1 VPVQRIEPASARRP
15 SSRLRA
21 QVPTSGPLARPGT
34 GALYAHA
41 KYGLIV
47 AAGKGH
53 RFGGYKQL
61 APLAGRP
68 VLMYSVRAFEQY
80 PRALGFVVVAPA
92 RRLRLVRRVLRSHGV
107 RKLLGV
113 VPGGETRTDSV
124 RAGLALLPENG
135 YVAIHDAARPVITTR
150 MLDRGF
156 AACRN
161 HEAVTF
167 GHPVTDTLKS
177 VQGNTIT
184 KTVDRESLIAV
195 QTPQFFRLAVLRR
208 AYAKAGGSGIEASD
222 DCAMVETLGIKPH
235 WLLGPRTNL
244 KVTTREDLTLCEALL

>member
-1 VPVQRIEPASARRP
+1 VPRQRIEPADARRP
-15 SSRLRA
+15 SSRLKA
-21 QVPTSGPLARPGT
+21 QVPRNLPLARPGT
-34 GALYAHA
+34 GALYVHA

-80 PRALGFVVVAPA
+80 PRVLGFVVVAPPP
-92 RRLRLVRRVLRSHGV
+92 RLSLVRRVLRSHGV

-113 VPGGETRTDSV
+113 VPGGATRAESV

-135 YVAIHDAARPVITTR
+135 YVAIHDAVRPVITTR

-156 AACRN
+156 AACRRY
-161 HEAVTF
+161 EAVTF

-177 VQGNTIT
+177 VRGDAVTG
-184 KTVDRESLIAV
+184 TVKREPLIAV

-208 AYAKAGGSGIEASD
+208 AYAKAGDSRTEASD
-222 DCAMVETLGIKPH
+222 DCALVERLGIKPH
-235 WLLGPRTNL
+235 WLPGPRTNL
-244 KVTTREDLTLCEALL
+244 KITTREDMTLCEALL